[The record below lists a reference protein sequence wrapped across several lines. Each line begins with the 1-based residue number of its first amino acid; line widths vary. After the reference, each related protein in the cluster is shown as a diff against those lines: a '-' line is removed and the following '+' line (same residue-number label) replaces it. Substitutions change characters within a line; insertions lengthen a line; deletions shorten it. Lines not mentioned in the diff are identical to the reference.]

1 MDPHLRRLA
10 DTKRR
15 EGVPLPRVTLV
26 LGATVII
33 GFIAADANH
42 ADAADKV
49 LEATAPGEGLPDVVG
64 LAAADADDRYATI
77 VHAIMI
83 VPPLQQMHP
92 PGGAL
97 RVDLDSVD
105 AWYLGIDVET
115 DDIDA
120 TDTDEAQ

>member
-26 LGATVII
+26 LGATVVV
-33 GFIAADANH
+33 GFLATDAIH
-42 ADAADKV
+42 ADAANKV
-49 LEATAPGEGLPDVVG
+49 LEETAPGEGLPNVVG
-64 LAAADADDRYATI
+64 LAAADVDDRYATI
-77 VHAIMI
+77 LDAIAF
-83 VPPLQQMHP
+83 VPPFQQMHP

-115 DDIDA
+115 GDVDVTDA
-120 TDTDEAQ
+120 DEAE